1 MLEAVGN
8 PVAVNPDRRL
18 RTAAKARG
26 WKVEH
31 WDKNG
36 AADGMAKKF

>member
-18 RTAAKARG
+18 AAAAKDRG
-26 WKVEH
+26 WQVRR
-31 WDKNG
+31 WGKNG
-36 AADGMAKKF
+36 APAKKV

>member
-18 RTAAKARG
+18 AAAAKERG
-26 WKVEH
+26 WQLRR
-31 WDKNG
+31 WSKNG
-36 AADGMAKKF
+36 SSPDKV

>member
-18 RTAAKARG
+18 GAAAKSRG

-36 AADGMAKKF
+36 ATNGVAKKI

>member
-18 RTAAKARG
+18 GTAAKVRG
-26 WKVEH
+26 WRVEH

-36 AADGMAKKF
+36 VADGVAKKI